1 MACHYSDLGG
11 VSDWSCRAVNL
22 VQPIVEKY
30 YLNQG
35 SYMSRD
41 IKVVYYFQNL
51 TRRQLITYTI
61 SVFGGL

>member
-11 VSDWSCRAVNL
+11 VSDWSCRVGNL

-30 YLNQG
+30 YLNQ
-35 SYMSRD
+35 SSDTSRD
-41 IKVVYYFQNL
+41 FKPLYYFQNF